1 MKFKRISTQMLTWI
15 LPVVVIAMVI
25 LTMISA
31 SSCKTIVNNQIQQ
44 TLDATLDA
52 QMAYIEEELN
62 VVKNTAI
69 PIADSVGATYKSTSM
84 EEYEVMLSNIIQ
96 ENDIVLG
103 SGLWFEPYAYDE
115 KEEYMGPYVMKD
127 GGKVVTTYDY
137 SNAEYDYFSQEYY
150 QISKSSKEPVITD
163 PYYDAT
169 SGLIMSTCTMP
180 MFDGDKFL
188 GCVTVDIELSS
199 IQEIISN
206 ISIGKT
212 GSAMLTTAEG
222 TYMGGVSDELL
233 QQAATIQNDS
243 NTSLAK
249 AGANIIANKEGIETY
264 QNGKNTYNLY
274 FKAIPSTGWI
284 VIIQMSQSELFQ
296 PVRNLVMKLI
306 IVAIIAAI
314 LIAIIVLY
322 QVLSISGNINNVQ
335 KFASALSDGDFTVQS
350 LKVNSKNELGRMGT
364 ALNTMYESNRAV
376 IKSIS
381 EHAGNMNFSSE
392 ALNESAGVLTNKFTE
407 IRTEMMQINDAMT
420 STSAATEEVNASVEE
435 VNASVTMLATETNQS
450 MDMADSIQKR
460 ASEVEES
467 SRVSSRQAKELAA
480 EFEVQLKSSIENSK
494 IVESIGELAD
504 SIAGIAEQINLLS
517 LNASIE
523 AARAGEQ
530 GRGFAVVAEQIGK
543 LAGETSDTV
552 GEIQNTISDVQ
563 EAFRLLTEDAHS
575 MLDFVQNKVNS
586 DYDVLVDTAEQYG
599 KDAGFFA
606 DSSRKISEMSENIHH
621 IMNEVTMAVQSI
633 AESSVETT
641 TVSGAVNEA
650 VEEVSTSVSDVAS
663 MAQQSHDIASD
674 LEEVVSKFKL

>member
-1 MKFKRISTQMLTWI
+1 MLTWI

-233 QQAATIQNDS
+233 Q
-243 NTSLAK
+243 LALYLREK
-249 AGANIIANKEGIETY
+249 TY
-264 QNGKNTYNLY
+264 CT
-274 FKAIPSTGWI
+274 
-284 VIIQMSQSELFQ
+284 
-296 PVRNLVMKLI
+296 
-306 IVAIIAAI
+306 
-314 LIAIIVLY
+314 
-322 QVLSISGNINNVQ
+322 
-335 KFASALSDGDFTVQS
+335 
-350 LKVNSKNELGRMGT
+350 
-364 ALNTMYESNRAV
+364 
-376 IKSIS
+376 
-381 EHAGNMNFSSE
+381 
-392 ALNESAGVLTNKFTE
+392 
-407 IRTEMMQINDAMT
+407 
-420 STSAATEEVNASVEE
+420 
-435 VNASVTMLATETNQS
+435 
-450 MDMADSIQKR
+450 
-460 ASEVEES
+460 
-467 SRVSSRQAKELAA
+467 
-480 EFEVQLKSSIENSK
+480 
-494 IVESIGELAD
+494 
-504 SIAGIAEQINLLS
+504 
-517 LNASIE
+517 
-523 AARAGEQ
+523 
-530 GRGFAVVAEQIGK
+530 
-543 LAGETSDTV
+543 
-552 GEIQNTISDVQ
+552 
-563 EAFRLLTEDAHS
+563 
-575 MLDFVQNKVNS
+575 
-586 DYDVLVDTAEQYG
+586 
-599 KDAGFFA
+599 
-606 DSSRKISEMSENIHH
+606 
-621 IMNEVTMAVQSI
+621 
-633 AESSVETT
+633 
-641 TVSGAVNEA
+641 
-650 VEEVSTSVSDVAS
+650 
-663 MAQQSHDIASD
+663 
-674 LEEVVSKFKL
+674 

>member
-274 FKAIPSTGWI
+274 FEAIPSTGWI